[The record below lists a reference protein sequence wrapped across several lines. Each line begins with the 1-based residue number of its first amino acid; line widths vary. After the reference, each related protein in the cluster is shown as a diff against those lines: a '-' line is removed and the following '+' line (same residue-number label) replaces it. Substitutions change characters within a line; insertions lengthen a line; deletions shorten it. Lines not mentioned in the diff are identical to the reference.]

1 LQVSFAV
8 IYYSII
14 CCKRIGFVIVAV
26 INSIIS
32 VGYYFKVILAMYT
45 KEPNEERPGTPVVIY
60 AVAVIAIVLNIALG
74 LFPSFVLDLLA

>member
-1 LQVSFAV
+1 MLQA
-8 IYYSII
+8 
-14 CCKRIGFVIVAV
+14 GFIALVIVAV

-45 KEPNEERPGTPVVIY
+45 KEPNEERPTPVVIY

-74 LFPSFVLDLLA
+74 LFPSFVL

>member
-1 LQVSFAV
+1 MLQA
-8 IYYSII
+8 
-14 CCKRIGFVIVAV
+14 GFIALVIVAV

-45 KEPNEERPGTPVVIY
+45 KEPNEERPGTPVIY

-74 LFPSFVLDLLA
+74 LFPSFVLIC